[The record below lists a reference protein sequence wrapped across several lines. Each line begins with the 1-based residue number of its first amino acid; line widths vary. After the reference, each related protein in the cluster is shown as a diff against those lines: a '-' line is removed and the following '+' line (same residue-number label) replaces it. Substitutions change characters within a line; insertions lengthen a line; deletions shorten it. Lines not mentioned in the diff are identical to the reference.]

1 MMATAPASPR
11 LRVPGKVVI
20 LGCGSV
26 SRCVQPLLLR
36 HLDMDF
42 RHLTVI
48 DIEDLGSAIPATLQA
63 GARFERLQLTPAN
76 LARELARLAGPG
88 DLVLNL
94 TWNIDTGDIVTVC
107 REIGA
112 LYIDTSVE
120 VWDPY
125 SGDAASPAD
134 RTLYARHMTM
144 RERTRHWAGQGP
156 TAIVDH
162 GANPGLISHWT
173 RRGLAD
179 LATELLKTGDQ
190 LPSPL
195 SQDRARRI
203 EDLLGAADWSR
214 LACELGVKVIHC
226 AERDTQISSRP
237 KTVGEFVNTWSVP
250 GFHEEALWAP
260 AELGWGTHEGW
271 LPPGALTHP
280 SGPGNQICLSQLGA
294 DTWVRSW
301 VPTYGTIHGMV
312 VRHGEAFTISEALT
326 VYDDTGQ
333 PTYRPS
339 VYYAYVPADCAMASL
354 HECRMNDY
362 QLQDRYRVMT
372 DDEIISGRDELG
384 ALLLGHDLT
393 GWWTGSQLTIEE
405 SRALVPGQ
413 NATTLQVA
421 ASILGAISWIIANP
435 NRGLCTPEDVD
446 HEPVLQV
453 ADLYLGNCPS
463 LQTSWTPLANLA
475 AHPLADPKP
484 GADPWQFKSFLV
496 N

>member
-11 LRVPGKVVI
+11 LRVPGNVVI

-162 GANPGLISHWT
+162 GANPGLVSHFT
-173 RRGLAD
+173 RMGLLDIGRKVIAD
-179 LATELLKTGDQ
+179 KPRD
-190 LPSPL
+190 P
-195 SQDRARRI
+195 RA
-203 EDLLGAADWSR
+203 AAIQKAIDGRAFNR
-214 LACELGVKVIHC
+214 LAQLSLIH
-226 AERDTQISSRP
+226 I
-237 KTVGEFVNTWSVP
+237 
-250 GFHEEALWAP
+250 
-260 AELGWGTHEGW
+260 
-271 LPPGALTHP
+271 
-280 SGPGNQICLSQLGA
+280 
-294 DTWVRSW
+294 
-301 VPTYGTIHGMV
+301 
-312 VRHGEAFTISEALT
+312 
-326 VYDDTGQ
+326 
-333 PTYRPS
+333 
-339 VYYAYVPADCAMASL
+339 
-354 HECRMNDY
+354 
-362 QLQDRYRVMT
+362 
-372 DDEIISGRDELG
+372 
-384 ALLLGHDLT
+384 
-393 GWWTGSQLTIEE
+393 
-405 SRALVPGQ
+405 
-413 NATTLQVA
+413 
-421 ASILGAISWIIANP
+421 
-435 NRGLCTPEDVD
+435 
-446 HEPVLQV
+446 
-453 ADLYLGNCPS
+453 
-463 LQTSWTPLANLA
+463 
-475 AHPLADPKP
+475 
-484 GADPWQFKSFLV
+484 
-496 N
+496 